1 MSTDEMF
8 EELGYKKQWVEE
20 EDEMDLYKK
29 EYFDKD
35 FIEIVF
41 DKTHNLLNIRTEN
54 VNQYTTITSILNM
67 QELQAINEKVKEL
80 RLGKQLNKEIK
91 SIKEK

>member
-1 MSTDEMF
+1 MSKADEMF
-8 EELGYKKQWVEE
+8 EKLGYKKQWVE

-54 VNQYTTITSILNM
+54 VNQYTTITSILNI

-80 RLGKQLNKEIK
+80 GWQNDI
-91 SIKEK
+91 

>member
-1 MSTDEMF
+1 MSKADEMF
-8 EELGYKKQWVEE
+8 KKLGYEKQWSRD
-20 EDEMDLYKK
+20 EDEIELYKK

-41 DKTHNLLNIRTEN
+41 DKTHRLLNIRTEN
-54 VNQYTTITSILNM
+54 VTTYITITSILNM

-80 RLGKQLNKEIK
+80 GWIE
-91 SIKEK
+91 